1 MSKTTPP
8 TEPAPAETAPDTQ
21 AQPVVQEAPNP
32 SAGGC
37 YVRDPITGALSPDPT
52 TTTDQE

>member
-8 TEPAPAETAPDTQ
+8 TKPAPAENTPDTQ
-21 AQPVVQEAPNP
+21 AQPAVQEAPNP
-32 SAGGC
+32 SSGGC

-52 TTTDQE
+52 TTTSQE